1 MNSSIIRYILGNV
14 LKTEAVLLL
23 LPCLVALIYSE
34 PEGIWYLPVAACSF
48 LLGLLMTRRKPANNV
63 FYLKEGC
70 ITTAL
75 SWIFLSF
82 FGCLPFYLTGEIQSV
97 TDALFE
103 TISGFTTTGASILS
117 DVEALSHCSLFWRSF
132 THWVGGMG
140 VLVFLLAIVPLSG
153 GSNIN
158 LMRAE
163 SPGPSVG
170 KLVPKV
176 RYTARFLYLIYF
188 GMTVVEIVLLLFG
201 RMPLF
206 DAICTGFGTA
216 GTGGFGIKNDSFTS
230 YSPYLQWVVTIFMIL
245 FGINFNAYYLI
256 LFGKIKR
263 ALKIEEIRYYLL
275 IILLSVGFIFL
286 NIISTCKGAFDALT
300 QSSFQVASIITTTG
314 FSTADFNMWNTSC
327 KVILVLLM
335 FVGACAGSTGGG
347 IKVSRFVILFKTVRK
362 EFTSYIHPKSI
373 KKIQMD
379 DKPIEHE
386 VVRTVNVY
394 IITFIALFVLS
405 VFLIS
410 FDNTDLVTGF
420 TAVAATINNIG
431 PGLEMVGPTANFGFF
446 SPFAKF
452 VLMFDMLAGRLE
464 LFPLLLLFHPSIWK
478 DLFAYKK
485 SMRNIKK
492 IHSGLS
498 LKKSGI
504 ESDS

>member
-1 MNSSIIRYILGNV
+1 MNSSIIRFILGNV
-14 LKTEAVLLL
+14 LKTEAALLL
-23 LPCLVALIYSE
+23 LPCLIALLYSE
-34 PEGIWYLPVAACSF
+34 QEGIWYLPIAAIAF
-48 LLGLLMTRRKPANNV
+48 LLGLAMTHRKPASNV

-70 ITTAL
+70 IATSL

-82 FGCLPFYLTGEIQSV
+82 FGSLPFYVTGEIPSL

-170 KLVPKV
+170 KLVPKI

-188 GMTVVEIVLLLFG
+188 GMTVLEVALLLLG
-201 RMPLF
+201 QMPLF
-206 DAICTGFGTA
+206 DAVCTAFGTA
-216 GTGGFGIKNDSFTS
+216 GTGGFGIKNDSIAG
-230 YSPYLQWVVTIFMIL
+230 YSAYIQWIVTIFMIL
-245 FGINFNAYYLI
+245 FGVNFNAYYLI
-256 LFGKIKR
+256 LFGKLKQ

-275 IILLSVGFIFL
+275 IILVSVGIIFL
-286 NIISTCKGAFDALT
+286 NILGMCANAFDALT
-300 QSSFQVASIITTTG
+300 KASFQVASIITTTG
-314 FSTADFNMWNTSC
+314 FSTTDFNLWDESC
-327 KVILVLLM
+327 KIILVLLM

-347 IKVSRFVILFKTVRK
+347 IKVSRFAILLKTVRK
-362 EFTSYIHPKSI
+362 EFMSYIHPKSI

-394 IITFIALFVLS
+394 FITFMIVFVLS

-410 FDNTDLVTGF
+410 FDNTELVTGF

-431 PGLEMVGPTANFGFF
+431 PGLELVGPAANFGFF
-446 SPFAKF
+446 SPFAKY

-485 SMRNIKK
+485 SVYANR
-492 IHSGLS
+492 
-498 LKKSGI
+498 KSQ
-504 ESDS
+504 S